1 MTIIPPLI
9 LLMLF
14 AAPRSSS
21 GETGRTT
28 APPVTWLPGCWRT
41 SSGGTS
47 TVEMW
52 MQAEGGL
59 LLGVS
64 RTVRD
69 GRAVWF
75 EHLRI
80 AERGDS
86 LLYIAHPSGQSEAEF
101 LLVESD
107 SSTLAFANPHH
118 DFPRRITYHFP
129 GPDTLAVK
137 IEGPGRN
144 GTRTSWFTYRRTG
157 CP

>member
-1 MTIIPPLI
+1 
-9 LLMLF
+9 
-14 AAPRSSS
+14 
-21 GETGRTT
+21 
-28 APPVTWLPGCWRT
+28 
-41 SSGGTS
+41 
-47 TVEMW
+47 MW
-52 MQAEGGL
+52 TRAEGGL

-80 AERGDS
+80 VEQGDS
-86 LLYIAHPSGQSEAEF
+86 LLYIAHPSGQREAAF

-107 SSTLAFANPHH
+107 SSTLSFANPLH

-129 GPDTLAVK
+129 GPDTLAVA
-137 IEGPGRN
+137 IEGPGAN
-144 GTRTSWFTYRRTG
+144 GTRTSWFTYRRTT